1 MNYLNTLLMLLRW
14 SKDGWEVH
22 PIDLSTD
29 FDGWV

>member
-29 FDGWV
+29 FNGWI

>member
-1 MNYLNTLLMLLRW
+1 MNYLNTLLMLLSW

-29 FDGWV
+29 FNGWV